1 MNDMLG
7 YILTLLCF
15 LIIIGWGLVFIY
27 ISLISAIRDR
37 FIIYFM
43 FFASGLSLIVM
54 DVIWF
59 LFFTNHPDPL
69 FA

>member
-1 MNDMLG
+1 MNDMLE

-15 LIIIGWGLVFIY
+15 LIIIGWGLVFLY
-27 ISLISAIRDR
+27 ISFISAIRDR

-43 FFASGLSLIVM
+43 FFALGLDLIAM

-69 FA
+69 FV